1 MAKSGLA
8 HSQDLQ
14 SRALQADIDDMREG
28 RRLGFAALV
37 ILMIGA
43 IICGLMDKDAIAYTL
58 LGATVIGT
66 IGQLI
71 KGRGKNGD

>member
-1 MAKSGLA
+1 MVESNLA
-8 HSQDLQ
+8 HSQELQ
-14 SRALQADIDDMREG
+14 SRALDADIADMKEG

-43 IICGLMDKDAIAYTL
+43 IVCGLLGKDTIALAL

-66 IGQLI
+66 IGTLI